1 MMHFIVKWLI
11 RSLNKENINESAE
24 YFEKVLELSPD
35 DLEIQIDYAQCL
47 VQLGIAKKAEH
58 LFYDNII
65 YNRHLEDSF
74 YELSQ
79 LNIEV
84 NEPNKA
90 FLFGINYVIVSDD
103 QEYRDEL
110 DQMFDVKYQS
120 EEQIELEAQLFVVQI
135 LFQYLFSQ
143 GRLKD
148 TKNYVLHQPQE
159 VQDHRVVRNLL
170 AMCYLYLGEYDTA
183 KALYEAL
190 LQEDSTDIYALCHYT
205 LLLYNTKENE
215 QYQKYLKI
223 LNKVVPMNDDES
235 FKLGIVL
242 SYLKQYRASQQLLYP
257 LYKKGKFLSIQM
269 YNALAYNYYY
279 LGEEDESHYYWD
291 KLKQISKVEIGHA
304 PWVIENSKEVFD
316 QHILPLL
323 QSDDSHYRLYG
334 IFLLDQLNGKEI
346 VMTESIWQ
354 VLENLNNYEKLYLT
368 YLVQGLTLNK
378 LDFIHRGLLTLY
390 HNELF
395 VSENDL
401 MVAWINQGE
410 LIIAE
415 KVDLTDVEPYIGAFI
430 YLYFKNQPRNVTKKQ
445 IKTWLGI
452 TQYKLNKMIEFLLS
466 I

>member
-1 MMHFIVKWLI
+1 
-11 RSLNKENINESAE
+11 
-24 YFEKVLELSPD
+24 
-35 DLEIQIDYAQCL
+35 
-47 VQLGIAKKAEH
+47 
-58 LFYDNII
+58 
-65 YNRHLEDSF
+65 
-74 YELSQ
+74 
-79 LNIEV
+79 
-84 NEPNKA
+84 
-90 FLFGINYVIVSDD
+90 
-103 QEYRDEL
+103 
-110 DQMFDVKYQS
+110 
-120 EEQIELEAQLFVVQI
+120 
-135 LFQYLFSQ
+135 
-143 GRLKD
+143 
-148 TKNYVLHQPQE
+148 
-159 VQDHRVVRNLL
+159 
-170 AMCYLYLGEYDTA
+170 
-183 KALYEAL
+183 
-190 LQEDSTDIYALCHYT
+190 
-205 LLLYNTKENE
+205 
-215 QYQKYLKI
+215 
-223 LNKVVPMNDDES
+223 
-235 FKLGIVL
+235 
-242 SYLKQYRASQQLLYP
+242 

-395 VSENDL
+395 VSENDV

-445 IKTWLGI
+445 ITTWLGI

>member
-1 MMHFIVKWLI
+1 MAQKNNNVIPMTFDDAFYRKMAKQKFKQ
-11 RSLNKENINESAE
+11 REYKRAAE

-47 VQLGIAKKAEH
+47 VQLGIAKKAE
-58 LFYDNII
+58 D
-65 YNRHLEDSF
+65 
-74 YELSQ
+74 
-79 LNIEV
+79 
-84 NEPNKA
+84 
-90 FLFGINYVIVSDD
+90 
-103 QEYRDEL
+103 YRDEL

-148 TKNYVLHQPQE
+148 AKNYVLHQPQE

-390 HNELF
+390 QNELF

-445 IKTWLGI
+445 ITTWLGI